1 MVFEC
6 VVENIVYEELE
17 GRSKSRDDLSKGVK
31 AGNVD

>member
-6 VVENIVYEELE
+6 VVENIVCDELE
-17 GRSKSRDDLSKGVK
+17 GRSESRDDLSKGAK